1 MKKCSSCSS
10 YISILSRATRKN
22 LIVSIVTIVG
32 KNCVGVGVQM
42 SLILIHDLTRLYP
55 IELFSTTVVYDCGT
69 KDRNEADTCATCNR

>member
-1 MKKCSSCSS
+1 MKQNVLAHGITCHLVYNDIMKKCSSCSS

-32 KNCVGVGVQM
+32 KNGVGVGVQM

-55 IELFSTTVVYDCGT
+55 CHRTL
-69 KDRNEADTCATCNR
+69 